1 MVDWLMVIMW
11 LLLESWQ
18 RGDGLANKYTKYFSF
33 YPSWEIIIFWRGNLL
48 ATSKL
53 LSYGFDFFNL
63 ANFLLYLTL
72 KVEEDEMKIYVSRY
86 MKEKL
91 Y

>member
-1 MVDWLMVIMW
+1 MVY
-11 LLLESWQ
+11 
-18 RGDGLANKYTKYFSF
+18 KYTKYFSF
-33 YPSWEIIIFWRGNLL
+33 YPSWEIVIFWLGNLL
-48 ATSKL
+48 AISKL

-63 ANFLLYLTL
+63 ANFLVYLIL
-72 KVEEDEMKIYVSRY
+72 KVEEDEMKIYVSRH